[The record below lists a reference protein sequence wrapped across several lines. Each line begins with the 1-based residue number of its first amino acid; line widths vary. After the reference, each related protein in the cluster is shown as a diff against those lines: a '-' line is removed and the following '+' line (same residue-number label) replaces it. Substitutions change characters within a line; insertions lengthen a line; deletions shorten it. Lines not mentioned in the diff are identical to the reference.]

1 MTEEHWAEIGAAL
14 RKANEEKQPTEFEN
28 PFVEVTDPLWISID
42 SQRGSGKPHE
52 FSWLTMKLFGWIFR
66 IKAD

>member
-14 RKANEEKQPTEFEN
+14 RKADEEKLPTEFQN
-28 PFVEVTDPLWISID
+28 SFVEVTDPWLSSG
-42 SQRGSGKPHE
+42 SQYGSGKPHE
-52 FSWLTMKLFGWIFR
+52 FSWLTIKLLGWLFR